1 MAKFSNYSKASRY
14 AVFGSRKKQCS
25 SKPHFLRFIS
35 MYWSG
40 FFPKNSVTSRL
51 QCILRLLLCSVV
63 YHVIQGHSISIY
75 KDDCLMTAW
84 WLHDDYLVIGLVIAT
99 VIYRLCSHYLAMNR
113 HFDYLGTDYIE
124 SLFSNQHYRVPNYSC
139 TSLHTL
145 LSLKR

>member
-1 MAKFSNYSKASRY
+1 MIACTARPWETRFLVPEKSSAAQNRTSWGLYLCTEVDFFS
-14 AVFGSRKKQCS
+14 
-25 SKPHFLRFIS
+25 
-35 MYWSG
+35 
-40 FFPKNSVTSRL
+40 KNSVTSRL

-84 WLHDDYLVIGLVIAT
+84 WLHDDYLVIGLVIGI
-99 VIYRLCSHYLAMNR
+99 VICRLCSHYLTMNR